1 MVVGGP
7 GGLEAP
13 MNKVGVDCDRC
24 GPAASMDMIPLIA
37 EAAEEGLVPTNILS
51 GSGPGIGLIGG
62 GSPTDG
68 RGAIGTSPAAW
79 LTAVVVV
86 AASAAAG
93 AAAIWVLL

>member
-24 GPAASMDMIPLIA
+24 GPAANMDMIPLIA
-37 EAAEEGLVPTNILS
+37 EAAEEGLVPANIPS
-51 GSGPGIGLIGG
+51 GSGSVIGLIGG
-62 GSPTDG
+62 GSPAGG
-68 RGAIGTSPAAW
+68 RSAVGTSPAAW

-93 AAAIWVLL
+93 AAAV